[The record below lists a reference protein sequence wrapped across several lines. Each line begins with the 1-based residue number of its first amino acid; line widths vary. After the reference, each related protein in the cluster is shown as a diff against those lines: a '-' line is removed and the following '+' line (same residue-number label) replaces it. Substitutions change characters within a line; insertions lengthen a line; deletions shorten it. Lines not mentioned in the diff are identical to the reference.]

1 MLASSIK
8 MRPVQQ
14 AIHARRSVRTF
25 AAQAVDREIVQRLLD
40 AATQA
45 PNHRLTRPWRFFVLD
60 RPGPKREAVARVAE
74 EVALQAM
81 PEPHDERARER
92 AKGRAADMANA
103 PVLILAYSVPGR
115 DEHETRENYA
125 AVACGLQNV
134 QLAAVEEG
142 LVGGWSTGGIVRDA
156 AVQSAVGAES
166 DWEFVGGLYL
176 GYPTD
181 APPPMRERPG
191 AADYTR
197 WVCD

>member
-1 MLASSIK
+1 M
-8 MRPVQQ
+8 
-14 AIHARRSVRTF
+14 
-25 AAQAVDREIVQRLLD
+25 DRDIVQRLLD

-60 RPGPKREAVARVAE
+60 RPGPKRDAVARVAE
-74 EVALQAM
+74 DVALQGM
-81 PEPHDERARER
+81 PEPHDDKARER
-92 AKGRAADMANA
+92 ARSRAADMATA

-115 DEHETRENYA
+115 DDFESRENYA

-142 LVGGWSTGGIVRDA
+142 LVGGWSTGGIVRDD
-156 AVQSAVGAES
+156 AVRTAVGAED

-176 GYPTD
+176 GYPTEVS
-181 APPPMRERPG
+181 PPARERPG